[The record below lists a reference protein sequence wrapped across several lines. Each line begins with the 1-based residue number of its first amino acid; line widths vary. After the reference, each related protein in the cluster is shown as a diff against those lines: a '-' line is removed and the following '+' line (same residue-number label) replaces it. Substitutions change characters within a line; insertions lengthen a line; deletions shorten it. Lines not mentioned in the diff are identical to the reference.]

1 MELNDKLLDIV
12 CEKIEQ
18 VSELPEMLKDIGY
31 LDNKETLIEQTTAC
45 EILDISNSVIT
56 DQRVSE
62 NKVQI
67 DCEIDFIL
75 QTFIDHKI
83 VWRVQAAAKVRLS
96 APLAAS
102 EYENYDPGFVDVQS
116 LEYIDVECDDLLA

>member
-1 MELNDKLLDIV
+1 MELNDELLDIV

-18 VSELPEMLKDIGY
+18 VSELPEMLKNIGY

-45 EILDISNSVIT
+45 EILDISDSVIT

-62 NKVQI
+62 NKVLI

-96 APLAAS
+96 AP
-102 EYENYDPGFVDVQS
+102 EDEIFDPGLVDIQS
-116 LEYIDVECDDLLA
+116 IEYIDVECDDLLA

>member
-1 MELNDKLLDIV
+1 MELNDELLDIV

-18 VSELPEMLKDIGY
+18 VSELPEMLKNIGY

-45 EILDISNSVIT
+45 EILDISDSVIT

-62 NKVQI
+62 NKVLI

-96 APLAAS
+96 AP
-102 EYENYDPGFVDVQS
+102 EDENYDPEFVDVQS
-116 LEYIDVECDDLLA
+116 LEYIDVECDTLGQ